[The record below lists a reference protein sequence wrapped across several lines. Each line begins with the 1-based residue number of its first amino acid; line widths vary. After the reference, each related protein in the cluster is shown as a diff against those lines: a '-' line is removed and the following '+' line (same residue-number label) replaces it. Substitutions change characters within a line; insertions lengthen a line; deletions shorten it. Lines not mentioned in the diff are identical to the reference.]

1 MRTKK
6 RLLKLDLMINN
17 NISSI
22 NDQGDRSYSSIDYYS
37 THSTEVKASS
47 KLLIEAAAMN
57 LVMDVAI

>member
-1 MRTKK
+1 
-6 RLLKLDLMINN
+6 MINN